1 MELWRGGA
9 VFIAVEVVRKK
20 GVKLQSQSMIH
31 DFKFAVY
38 PSQRSEQETKVLFP
52 T

>member
-1 MELWRGGA
+1 MGGG
-9 VFIAVEVVRKK
+9 VFIAIEVVRKK
-20 GVKLQSQSMIH
+20 GVKLQSQSMMH

-38 PSQRSEQETKVLFP
+38 PSQRSEQKTKVLFP